1 MSVLQIQTI
10 VTSMLL
16 VQTITDLL
24 FAPVTVGSAVMV
36 LPAITMMNAQ
46 TVDSTPAMKMQ
57 PVLIRLDH
65 IFAPAIYT
73 TSEMVLIAMR
83 SAA

>member
-24 FAPVTVGSAVMV
+24 FAPVTVGSVAMALTV
-36 LPAITMMNAQ
+36 ITLMNVQ
-46 TVDSTPAMKMQ
+46 TVDSTTAMKMQ
-57 PVLIRLDH
+57 HVLIQLDH
-65 IFAPAIYT
+65 IFALAI
-73 TSEMVLIAMR
+73 
-83 SAA
+83 